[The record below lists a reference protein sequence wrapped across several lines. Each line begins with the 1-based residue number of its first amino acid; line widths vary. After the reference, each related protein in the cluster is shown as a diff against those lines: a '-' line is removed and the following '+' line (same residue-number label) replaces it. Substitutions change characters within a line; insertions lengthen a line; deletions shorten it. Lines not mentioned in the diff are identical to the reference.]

1 LFDEE
6 DKAHTAVF
14 NALQVLD
21 DGRLTDGQGHTVD
34 FRNTEIIL
42 APRRE
47 QSIYSLGYSARAP
60 WRQLVMGF
68 LKYYSSRG
76 SLPLALFTTSRLWSH
91 LVIYLAF
98 ILISEAFCIKFCMV
112 FTLLCDFDFYE
123 LFNKN
128 VAESHVPNTILYS
141 QRLLIVLSFNI
152 FIPLSP

>member
-60 WRQLVMGF
+60 WTQLVMGF

-98 ILISEAFCIKFCMV
+98 ILISEVFCIKFCMV

-123 LFNKN
+123 LFNKD
-128 VAESHVPNTILYS
+128 VAYTYGPNIILHYQIS
-141 QRLLIVLSFNI
+141 LIVLRFSI
-152 FIPLSP
+152 LTSLSP